1 MFCST
6 QLGPAV
12 GSGACAQP
20 ALLAAGAEELAEGEC
35 PVAAA
40 IISSFVRAPGE
51 RNRCLYRV
59 VCTWGGG
66 FFRAVP
72 GVFDTPAAKR
82 TL

>member
-40 IISSFVRAPGE
+40 IISSSAPGE
-51 RNRCLYRV
+51 RSRCLYRV

>member
-6 QLGPAV
+6 QLDPAV

-40 IISSFVRAPGE
+40 IFCQSTRGE
-51 RNRCLYRV
+51 KPWALQGCVHLGR
-59 VCTWGGG
+59 G
-66 FFRAVP
+66 FLQSCAWSI
-72 GVFDTPAAKR
+72 
-82 TL
+82 